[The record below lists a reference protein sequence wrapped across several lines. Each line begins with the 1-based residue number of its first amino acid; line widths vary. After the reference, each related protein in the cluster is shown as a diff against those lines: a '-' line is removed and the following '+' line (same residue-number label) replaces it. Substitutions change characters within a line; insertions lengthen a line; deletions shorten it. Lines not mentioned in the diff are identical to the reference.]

1 MVSRVKLDLIVQEIA
16 FQLDE
21 RSSFLN
27 KETKEIVSVSDD
39 DFRAVEDEEPIDNFP
54 DWQQQDIEMAREV
67 LYGNSW
73 IPLPSEFDIHEY
85 RIMERFCLSLE
96 NDKLRDIMYY
106 SIKGKG
112 AFRRF
117 KNNIRKYNLEQDWYE
132 YRDEALRTIAIEWC
146 EDNGIEYE

>member
-21 RSSFLN
+21 RSSFFN
-27 KETKEIVSVSDD
+27 RETKEIISVSED
-39 DFRAVEDEEPIDNFP
+39 DFRAIEDEEPIDNFP

-73 IPLPSEFDIHEY
+73 IPLPLEFDIHEY
-85 RIMERFCLSLE
+85 RLMERLCLSLE
-96 NDKLRDIMYY
+96 NDKLRDIMHY

>member
-1 MVSRVKLDLIVQEIA
+1 VVSRVKLDLIVQEIA

>member
-1 MVSRVKLDLIVQEIA
+1 M
-16 FQLDE
+16 
-21 RSSFLN
+21 
-27 KETKEIVSVSDD
+27 
-39 DFRAVEDEEPIDNFP
+39 
-54 DWQQQDIEMAREV
+54 
-67 LYGNSW
+67 
-73 IPLPSEFDIHEY
+73 PSEFDIHEY

-146 EDNGIEYE
+146 EENGIEYE